1 MKKLKIII
9 IILLL
14 LIICLRAKNT
24 QYHFQ
29 IIEKDN
35 QIEKLKQENMKSKLI
50 LQVHDELLVEVHK
63 DELDEVKEILKNEM
77 ENAVKLDVPLEID
90 MHLGATWFEA
100 K

>member
-1 MKKLKIII
+1 MKRLKIII

-35 QIEKLKQENMKSKLI
+35 QIEKLKQEN
-50 LQVHDELLVEVHK
+50 
-63 DELDEVKEILKNEM
+63 LKYQYQIEEMNEQWGVYS
-77 ENAVKLDVPLEID
+77 E
-90 MHLGATWFEA
+90 
-100 K
+100 